1 MPTCALLAIGLLA
14 VPVSAAP
21 AASDPTAAPAPG
33 AASPPAVEPAGAA
46 APSPAT
52 SELASPSE
60 TLRFAELPNFH
71 QVNEHLYRGGQP
83 AAAGYSRL
91 RTLGVRTVLNLRYER
106 REIRA
111 EAKATAAAGLRYFS
125 VPMYGLSR
133 PTDQQIHDALA
144 IIDDSAN
151 WPVFVHCER
160 GSDRTGVV
168 VACHRV
174 AQARW
179 TAERAITEAMS
190 LGMWRIE
197 ASKRA
202 YIRDFSEKLSR

>member
-1 MPTCALLAIGLLA
+1 MEPSQPFGD
-14 VPVSAAP
+14 AP
-21 AASDPTAAPAPG
+21 CPHCG
-33 AASPPAVEPAGAA
+33 C
-46 APSPAT
+46 
-52 SELASPSE
+52 L
-60 TLRFAELPNFH
+60 LRFEPLD
-71 QVNEHLYRGGQP
+71 E
-83 AAAGYSRL
+83 
-91 RTLGVRTVLNLRYER
+91 
-106 REIRA
+106 
-111 EAKATAAAGLRYFS
+111 GLR
-125 VPMYGLSR
+125 
-133 PTDQQIHDALA
+133 DAPDLRNA
-144 IIDDSAN
+144 QFWQVRD
-151 WPVFVHCER
+151 PCLER